1 MSERQLG
8 GGIRR
13 ALSAV
18 GVLFVILIVAV
29 PTAWT
34 LFLQS
39 ERYLV
44 IGTHDATVRPVTD
57 GHATLDF
64 GALLPQVRV
73 PVDVPGNIGVAIDL
87 GDSQGGS
94 LEELLARDAVIA
106 SQPDGEI
113 RAIRSAVLGMAA
125 SAGARG
131 LGLGL
136 LAGTATVLVWTAVGP
151 RRRRELRAR
160 LVRPTGPRVLAAS
173 ATAVVVVGS
182 LALVALPG
190 DDGQVTKQWV
200 PLTQAFPEVPNDIA
214 GLQQIELAQGSATSS
229 SRALVQGALYLYR
242 DSITFYK
249 ALDDNARL
257 AALRTPQE
265 GETTALVVT
274 DRHDNIGMDPVARTI
289 ADRAQARLLIDLGD
303 DTGQGA
309 SWESFSINSLARE
322 FDGFKTVAVAGNH
335 DTDAVAEQMADKGFT
350 VLRGKPVVVGGVRF
364 LGASDPRG
372 TKLTGYTEDATTRS
386 GSLADQDAALRDA
399 ACSADAAGNRVGV
412 LAVHSW
418 ASASEVAASGCVDL
432 VLTGHLHYQVGP
444 KPIDGPG
451 ESATTRLTTGTTGG
465 AVLPIALGSSLRRQ
479 AQVSVV
485 TFDADGVPVGVQ
497 VVSFNPSKTIEV
509 GDYVALPMPS
519 QDAEPAGPDP
529 VEDPS
534 AEETAVPDDLPAA
547 P

>member
-1 MSERQLG
+1 M
-8 GGIRR
+8 RR
-13 ALSAV
+13 ALKIVTVLAV
-18 GVLFVILIVAV
+18 VLVVAV
-29 PTAWT
+29 PTTWT

-44 IGTHDATVRPVTD
+44 IGAHDATVRPVTD

-73 PVDVPGNIGVAIDL
+73 PIDVPGNIGVAIDL
-87 GDSQGGS
+87 GDSQGAG
-94 LEELLARDAVIA
+94 LEEMLARDAVIA

-113 RAIRSAVLGMAA
+113 RAISSAVIGMGVSAA
-125 SAGARG
+125 LRG

-136 LAGTATVLVWTAVGP
+136 LAGTATVVVWTALGA
-151 RRRRELRAR
+151 RRRRELRSR
-160 LVRPTGPRVLAAS
+160 LVRPTRSQLLVAS
-173 ATAVVVVGS
+173 ATAVVVAGS
-182 LALVALPG
+182 VVLVIVPG
-190 DDGQVTKQWV
+190 DDGEPTRRWV
-200 PLTQAFPEVPNDIA
+200 SLTQEFPELPADNA
-214 GLQQIELAQGSATSS
+214 GLRTIELAQGSATSS
-229 SRALVQGALYLYR
+229 SRALVEGALYLYR
-242 DSITFYK
+242 DSVTFYE
-249 ALDDNARL
+249 ALEKNAQE
-257 AALRTPQE
+257 AVLRTPLE

-274 DRHDNIGMDPVARTI
+274 DRHDNIGMDPVVRTI
-289 ADRAQARLLIDLGD
+289 ADRAQARMLIDLGD

-322 FDGFKTVAVAGNH
+322 FDGFETVAVAGNH

-350 VLRGKPVVVGGVRF
+350 VLDGEPVEVGGVRF

-372 TKLTGYTEDATTRS
+372 TKLTGYTEDAKTRN
-386 GSLADQDAALRDA
+386 GGLADQDDALREA
-399 ACSADAAGNRVGV
+399 ACAADEAGDRVGV

-418 ASASEVAASGCVDL
+418 ASGSEVAASGCVDL

-444 KPIDGPG
+444 TAIDGPA
-451 ESATTRLTTGTTGG
+451 ETTTTRLTTGTTGG

-485 TFDADGVPVGVQ
+485 TFDAEGVPVGLQ
-497 VVSFNPSKTIEV
+497 VVSFNPSKVIEV
-509 GDYVALPMPS
+509 ADYIPLPLPS
-519 QDAEPAGPDP
+519 ASAEPADPDP

-534 AEETAVPDDLPAA
+534 AEETATPEVLPSVPA

>member
-1 MSERQLG
+1 MRLLG
-8 GGIRR
+8 KV
-13 ALSAV
+13 L
-18 GVLFVILIVAV
+18 GVLVVVLVVAV

-44 IGTHDATVRPVTD
+44 IGTHDAIVRPVTD

-73 PVDVPGNIGVAIDL
+73 PLDVPGGLGVAIDL
-87 GDSQGGS
+87 GDSQGAG
-94 LEELLARDAVIA
+94 LEEMLARDAVIA

-113 RAIRSAVLGMAA
+113 RAIRSAVIGMAA
-125 SAGARG
+125 SAAIRG

-136 LAGTATVLVWTAVGP
+136 LAGTATVLVWTAVGST
-151 RRRRELRAR
+151 RRGELRSR
-160 LVRPTGPRVLAAS
+160 LVRPTRSQALVAS

-182 LALVALPG
+182 LALVTVPG
-190 DDGQVTKQWV
+190 DDGRLAKQWV
-200 PLTQAFPEVPNDIA
+200 PLTQAFPELPTDIS
-214 GLQQIELAQGSATSS
+214 GLRQIELAQGSATTS
-229 SRALVQGALYLYR
+229 SRALVEGALYLYR
-242 DSITFYK
+242 DSVTFYE
-249 ALDDNARL
+249 ALDE
-257 AALRTPQE
+257 AAQQVVLRTPE
-265 GETTALVVT
+265 DGETTALVVT

-289 ADRAQARLLIDLGD
+289 ADRAQARMLIDLGD

-322 FDGFKTVAVAGNH
+322 FDGFETVAVAGNH
-335 DTDAVAEQMADKGFT
+335 DTDAIAEQMADQGFT
-350 VLRGKPVVVGGVRF
+350 VLGGKPVEVGGVRF
-364 LGASDPRG
+364 LGDSDPRG

-386 GSLADQDAALRDA
+386 GGLADQDVALRDA
-399 ACSADAAGNRVGV
+399 ACAADQAGDRVAV

-418 ASASEVAASGCVDL
+418 ASAKDVAASGCVDL

-444 KPIDGPG
+444 LAIDGPG
-451 ESATTRLTTGTTGG
+451 ETTTTRLTTGTTGG

-485 TFDADGVPVGVQ
+485 TFDAAGVPVGVQ

-509 GDYVALPMPS
+509 GDYVQLPMPA
-519 QDAEPAGPDP
+519 DGAAPATDDP

-534 AEETAVPDDLPAA
+534 ATETGSPEGLPPA

>member
-1 MSERQLG
+1 VEAADLVRRLG
-8 GGIRR
+8 TV
-13 ALSAV
+13 L
-18 GVLFVILIVAV
+18 GVLAVVLVVAV
-29 PTAWT
+29 PAAWT

-44 IGTHDATVRPVTD
+44 IGAHDATVRPATD

-73 PVDVPGNIGVAIDL
+73 PVDVPGGIGVAIDL
-87 GDSQGGS
+87 GDSQGAG
-94 LEELLARDAVIA
+94 LEEMLARDAVIA

-113 RAIRSAVLGMAA
+113 RAVRSAMIGMGA
-125 SAGARG
+125 SAALRG

-136 LAGTATVLVWTAVGP
+136 LAGTATVLAWTAVGS
-151 RRRRELRAR
+151 RRRGELRAR
-160 LVRPTGPRVLAAS
+160 VMQPTRRSAVIGS
-173 ATAVVVVGS
+173 ATALVVVG
-182 LALVALPG
+182 AVVLVVVPG
-190 DDGQVTKQWV
+190 DDGQPSRRWV
-200 PLTQAFPEVPNDIA
+200 SLTRAFPELPVDNA
-214 GLQQIELAQGSATSS
+214 GLRTIQLAQGSATSS
-229 SRALVQGALYLYR
+229 SRALVEGALYLYR
-242 DSITFYK
+242 DSVSFYE
-249 ALDDNARL
+249 ALDENAKK
-257 AALRTPQE
+257 AELRTPQE

-274 DRHDNIGMDPVARTI
+274 DRHDNIGMDPVVRTI
-289 ADRAQARLLIDLGD
+289 ADRAQARMLIDLGD

-322 FDGFKTVAVAGNH
+322 FDGFETVAVAGNH

-350 VLRGKPVVVGGVRF
+350 VLRGKPATVGGVRF

-372 TKLTGYTEDATTRS
+372 TKLTGYTEDAKTRN
-386 GSLADQDAALRDA
+386 GGLADQDTSLRDA
-399 ACSADAAGNRVGV
+399 ACKADAAGERVGV

-418 ASASEVAASGCVDL
+418 ASGSEVAASGCVDL

-444 KPIDGPG
+444 TAIVGPG
-451 ESATTRLTTGTTGG
+451 GSTTTRLTTGTTGG

-485 TFDADGVPVGVQ
+485 TFDDRGVPVGVQ
-497 VVSFNPSKTIEV
+497 VVSFNPSKTIDV
-509 GDYVALPMPS
+509 GEYVSLPMPAAG
-519 QDAEPAGPDP
+519 AEPANPDP

-534 AEETAVPDDLPAA
+534 AEATDQPEQLPSA

>member
-1 MSERQLG
+1 VEAAHLVRQIGRVL
-8 GGIRR
+8 
-13 ALSAV
+13 
-18 GVLFVILIVAV
+18 GVLAIVLVVAV

-44 IGTHDATVRPVTD
+44 IGAHDATVRPATD

-73 PVDVPGNIGVAIDL
+73 PVDVPGGIGVAIDL
-87 GDSQGGS
+87 GDSQGAG
-94 LEELLARDAVIA
+94 LEEMLARDAVIA

-113 RAIRSAVLGMAA
+113 RAVRSAMIGMGVSAA
-125 SAGARG
+125 LRG

-136 LAGTATVLVWTAVGP
+136 LAGTATVVVWTAVGS
-151 RRRRELRAR
+151 RRRGELRAR
-160 LVRPTGPRVLAAS
+160 AVPPTRRTLATGS
-173 ATAVVVVGS
+173 ATA
-182 LALVALPG
+182 LALVGAVVLVVVPG
-190 DDGQVTKQWV
+190 DDGQPTKQWV
-200 PLTQAFPEVPNDIA
+200 SLTRAFPELPVDNA
-214 GLQQIELAQGSATSS
+214 GLRSIQLAQGSATSS
-229 SRALVQGALYLYR
+229 SRALVEGALYLYR
-242 DSITFYK
+242 DSVSFYE
-249 ALDDNARL
+249 ALDENAQQ
-257 AALRTPQE
+257 AVLRTPQE

-289 ADRAQARLLIDLGD
+289 ADRAQARMLIDLGD

-322 FDGFKTVAVAGNH
+322 FDGFETVAVAGNH
-335 DTDAVAEQMADKGFT
+335 DTDAVADQMADKGFT
-350 VLRGKPVVVGGVRF
+350 VLRGRPVTVGGVRF

-372 TKLTGYTEDATTRS
+372 TKLTGYTEDAQTRNS
-386 GSLADQDAALRDA
+386 GLADQDTSLRDA
-399 ACSADAAGNRVGV
+399 ACKADAAGDRVGV

-418 ASASEVAASGCVDL
+418 ASGSEVAASGCVDL

-444 KPIDGPG
+444 KAIVGPDGTT
-451 ESATTRLTTGTTGG
+451 TTRLTTGTTGG

-485 TFDADGVPVGVQ
+485 TFDAQGVPVGVQ

-509 GDYVALPMPS
+509 GEYVALPLPATG
-519 QDAEPAGPDP
+519 AEPANPDP

-534 AEETAVPDDLPAA
+534 AQETEQPEQLPTG